1 MLSFRDCATLL
12 ERGTAEPGSAS
23 NLLPGMF
30 PKPQTLQAP
39 CFPPC
44 SSHTHRLRAHLS
56 MGEACSRVWSL
67 RDLHPAI
74 LRLIPPLPTG
84 TSASRQPWL
93 PAYLSQASE
102 GLGKPVNGAGCD
114 GSHYPNRYPSTQ
126 FGSLTGLQSLVS
138 ALFALL
144 QQPLFLA
151 MMGPLG
157 GDPLWVRRVRVSL
170 HFAPGKWGPRTTG
183 SVGMLDSTQSG
194 VPCDG
199 GQEEGEKWLL
209 FEFDSGVNP
218 RFSIQRPAL
227 SSRCQEWSQS
237 QPIPW
242 RLLSGTWRTGGFRCW
257 NVD

>member
-1 MLSFRDCATLL
+1 MLPTLL
-12 ERGTAEPGSAS
+12 VPHPQAEGTSEFGRGLLQSLEPQG
-23 NLLPGMF
+23 P
-30 PKPQTLQAP
+30 AP
-39 CFPPC
+39 
-44 SSHTHRLRAHLS
+44 SHP
-56 MGEACSRVWSL
+56 EA
-67 RDLHPAI
+67 D
-74 LRLIPPLPTG
+74 PTSPSG

-183 SVGMLDSTQSG
+183 SVGMLDSSQSG

-209 FEFDSGVNP
+209 SESDSGMNP
-218 RFSIQRPAL
+218 RLSIQRPAL
-227 SSRCQEWSQS
+227 VSRMVPVPAHSLEAAEWYLENWG
-237 QPIPW
+237 I
-242 RLLSGTWRTGGFRCW
+242 
-257 NVD
+257 